1 MIRLFV
7 YGTLKK
13 SFHNAYYLEDAR
25 FLGEFVTGPVYSM
38 YDFGGYPAVSENGKT
53 AIAGEVYDISKKLLA
68 SIDLLEWCPDFYQR
82 VMIETSFG
90 GAWMYVVSESLCAD
104 KIIISG
110 NWL

>member
-25 FLGEFVTGPVYSM
+25 FLGEFVTGPAYSM

-53 AIAGEVYDISKKLLA
+53 AIAGEVYDISEKLLT
-68 SIDLLEWCPDFYQR
+68 SIDLLEWYPDFYQR